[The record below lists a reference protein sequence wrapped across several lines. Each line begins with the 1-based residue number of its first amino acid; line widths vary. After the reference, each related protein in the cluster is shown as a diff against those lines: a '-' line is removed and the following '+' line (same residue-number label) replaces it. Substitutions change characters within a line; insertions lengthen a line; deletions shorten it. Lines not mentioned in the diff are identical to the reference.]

1 MKLVKLTKENM
12 SKYIGCQIIF
22 KSRGS
27 YIIRNII
34 RISKQSIKIN
44 HTDLNNNLCLSRTI
58 YVII

>member
-1 MKLVKLTKENM
+1 M

-34 RISKQSIKIN
+34 SISKQSIKIN